1 MGAGHNEALYDAI
14 EVLKGM
20 EKYKDVTFDVK
31 FDNDESTKD
40 KIPTYIAGGEQVDI
54 VYSGNP
60 IYQQQYVDGGVI
72 VPITE
77 YVEKYGINMEE
88 QYGEYAKFAYNAGEV
103 YGIPGGATAW
113 GLWYNKKI
121 FDDAG
126 IEYPDPEVPMTW
138 EEYSELAKQLT
149 KGSGSEKNIWSTSS
163 YVAYVLVW

>member
-60 IYQQQYVDGGVI
+60 IYQQQYV
-72 VPITE
+72 
-77 YVEKYGINMEE
+77 
-88 QYGEYAKFAYNAGEV
+88 
-103 YGIPGGATAW
+103 
-113 GLWYNKKI
+113 
-121 FDDAG
+121 
-126 IEYPDPEVPMTW
+126 
-138 EEYSELAKQLT
+138 
-149 KGSGSEKNIWSTSS
+149 
-163 YVAYVLVW
+163 

>member
-1 MGAGHNEALYDAI
+1 MKRRTVKKVLSTALVGTMALSLMAGCSTKKESTKKVVKENEGESSEGYSGNVVIYPLGAGHNEALYDAI

-113 GLWYNKKI
+113 GL
-121 FDDAG
+121 
-126 IEYPDPEVPMTW
+126 
-138 EEYSELAKQLT
+138 
-149 KGSGSEKNIWSTSS
+149 
-163 YVAYVLVW
+163 